1 MLLDKITKHMSAR
14 PDALLLHYLCN
25 SMQTW
30 VSILSQFHKARHH
43 IDPSVLRSSDVYKM
57 RSRVG
62 EHKTDVQGKAEPSS
76 RSQTLTLTVVSG
88 GSRWLFAK
96 FSERLRYSVR
106 ENLRVIYPSC
116 CDFLFSGRSIQ
127 PSNWTSQR
135 SWTVSLKLWV
145 PIPRHRTF
153 KAASVSVLRH
163 KIIRSELKTL
173 IYFKEEPTPSV
184 DSRSSR
190 WFCDAAHDCDNTGRS
205 GCG

>member
-76 RSQTLTLTVVSG
+76 RSQDLD
-88 GSRWLFAK
+88 
-96 FSERLRYSVR
+96 
-106 ENLRVIYPSC
+106 I
-116 CDFLFSGRSIQ
+116 
-127 PSNWTSQR
+127 
-135 SWTVSLKLWV
+135 
-145 PIPRHRTF
+145 
-153 KAASVSVLRH
+153 
-163 KIIRSELKTL
+163 
-173 IYFKEEPTPSV
+173 
-184 DSRSSR
+184 DSRKWWIKVTLCKILREAKVLGPRESESDLSFML
-190 WFCDAAHDCDNTGRS
+190 WFPFLRQINTAE
-205 GCG
+205 